1 MKVNIS
7 DFLILIGVG
16 LFLLMLDRFYR
27 VDKVIDSFVNP
38 LRCGVDLPPCSFKKR
53 CMNGYCVSDDVPIL
67 KPTMLPVFP

>member
-16 LFLLMLDRFYR
+16 LFLLILDRFYR
-27 VDKVIDSFVNP
+27 VDRVIDSFVNP

-53 CMNGYCVSDDVPIL
+53 CMNGYCVSDDVPTL